1 MIFYKLFTL
10 LAILLMLSSIF
21 GVVASL
27 INANLWQLVIS
38 ISLLALSSMA
48 LAGQQQ
54 TDKKLF
60 QEMNIIPCFAMQEA
74 GCERKYPA

>member
-38 ISLLALSSMA
+38 ISLFALSSMA
-48 LAGQQQ
+48 LAGQQKK
-54 TDKKLF
+54 DKKYNG
-60 QEMNIIPCFAMQEA
+60 Q
-74 GCERKYPA
+74 K

>member
-27 INANLWQLVIS
+27 IHANLWQLVIS
-38 ISLLALSSMA
+38 ISLFALSSMA

-54 TDKKLF
+54 TDKK
-60 QEMNIIPCFAMQEA
+60 
-74 GCERKYPA
+74 

>member
-38 ISLLALSSMA
+38 ISLLALSSMT

-54 TDKKLF
+54 TDKKL
-60 QEMNIIPCFAMQEA
+60 
-74 GCERKYPA
+74 

>member
-27 INANLWQLVIS
+27 INANLLF
-38 ISLLALSSMA
+38 ALSSMA

-54 TDKKLF
+54 TDKK
-60 QEMNIIPCFAMQEA
+60 
-74 GCERKYPA
+74 

>member
-21 GVVASL
+21 GIVASL

-54 TDKKLF
+54 TDKK
-60 QEMNIIPCFAMQEA
+60 
-74 GCERKYPA
+74 

>member
-54 TDKKLF
+54 TDKK
-60 QEMNIIPCFAMQEA
+60 
-74 GCERKYPA
+74 

>member
-27 INANLWQLVIS
+27 INANLCQLVIS
-38 ISLLALSSMA
+38 ISLFALSSMA

-54 TDKKLF
+54 TDKK
-60 QEMNIIPCFAMQEA
+60 
-74 GCERKYPA
+74 

>member
-10 LAILLMLSSIF
+10 LAILLMFSSIF

-38 ISLLALSSMA
+38 ISLLALSSVA
-48 LAGQQQ
+48 LTGQQ
-54 TDKKLF
+54 KKD
-60 QEMNIIPCFAMQEA
+60 
-74 GCERKYPA
+74 RKYNGQK

>member
-38 ISLLALSSMA
+38 ISLLVLSSMA

-54 TDKKLF
+54 TYKKL
-60 QEMNIIPCFAMQEA
+60 
-74 GCERKYPA
+74 

>member
-54 TDKKLF
+54 TDKKL
-60 QEMNIIPCFAMQEA
+60 
-74 GCERKYPA
+74 

>member
-10 LAILLMLSSIF
+10 LTILLMFSSIF

-38 ISLLALSSMA
+38 ISLFALSSVA
-48 LAGQQQ
+48 LTGQQKK
-54 TDKKLF
+54 DKKYNG
-60 QEMNIIPCFAMQEA
+60 Q
-74 GCERKYPA
+74 K

>member
-38 ISLLALSSMA
+38 ISLFVLSSMA

-54 TDKKLF
+54 TDKK
-60 QEMNIIPCFAMQEA
+60 
-74 GCERKYPA
+74 

>member
-1 MIFYKLFTL
+1 MISYKLFTL

-54 TDKKLF
+54 TDKKL
-60 QEMNIIPCFAMQEA
+60 
-74 GCERKYPA
+74 

>member
-38 ISLLALSSMA
+38 ISLLALTSMA

-54 TDKKLF
+54 TDKKL
-60 QEMNIIPCFAMQEA
+60 
-74 GCERKYPA
+74 

>member
-1 MIFYKLFTL
+1 MIFCKLFTL

-54 TDKKLF
+54 TDKKL
-60 QEMNIIPCFAMQEA
+60 
-74 GCERKYPA
+74 

>member
-38 ISLLALSSMA
+38 ISLSALSSMA

-54 TDKKLF
+54 TDKK
-60 QEMNIIPCFAMQEA
+60 
-74 GCERKYPA
+74 

>member
-27 INANLWQLVIS
+27 INTNLWQLVIS
-38 ISLLALSSMA
+38 ISLFALSLMA

-54 TDKKLF
+54 TDKK
-60 QEMNIIPCFAMQEA
+60 
-74 GCERKYPA
+74 

>member
-38 ISLLALSSMA
+38 ISLFALSSVA
-48 LAGQQQ
+48 LTGQQ
-54 TDKKLF
+54 KKD
-60 QEMNIIPCFAMQEA
+60 
-74 GCERKYPA
+74 RKYNGQK

>member
-38 ISLLALSSMA
+38 IYLFALSSMA

-54 TDKKLF
+54 TDKK
-60 QEMNIIPCFAMQEA
+60 
-74 GCERKYPA
+74 

>member
-10 LAILLMLSSIF
+10 LTILLMFSSIF

-38 ISLLALSSMA
+38 ISLFALSSVA
-48 LAGQQQ
+48 LTGQQ
-54 TDKKLF
+54 KKD
-60 QEMNIIPCFAMQEA
+60 
-74 GCERKYPA
+74 RKYNGQK

>member
-10 LAILLMLSSIF
+10 LAILLMFSSIF

-54 TDKKLF
+54 TDKKL
-60 QEMNIIPCFAMQEA
+60 
-74 GCERKYPA
+74 

>member
-27 INANLWQLVIS
+27 INTNLWQLVIS
-38 ISLLALSSMA
+38 ISLFALSSVA
-48 LAGQQQ
+48 LTGQQ
-54 TDKKLF
+54 KKD
-60 QEMNIIPCFAMQEA
+60 
-74 GCERKYPA
+74 RKYNGQK

>member
-27 INANLWQLVIS
+27 INANLRQLVIS
-38 ISLLALSSMA
+38 ISLFALSSMA

-54 TDKKLF
+54 TDKK
-60 QEMNIIPCFAMQEA
+60 
-74 GCERKYPA
+74 

>member
-10 LAILLMLSSIF
+10 LAILLMFSSIF

-38 ISLLALSSMA
+38 ISLFALSSVA
-48 LAGQQQ
+48 LTGQQ
-54 TDKKLF
+54 KKD
-60 QEMNIIPCFAMQEA
+60 
-74 GCERKYPA
+74 RKYNGQK

>member
-38 ISLLALSSMA
+38 ISLFALSSMS

-54 TDKKLF
+54 TDKK
-60 QEMNIIPCFAMQEA
+60 
-74 GCERKYPA
+74 

>member
-38 ISLLALSSMA
+38 ISLFALSSMA
-48 LAGQQQ
+48 RAGQQQ
-54 TDKKLF
+54 TDKK
-60 QEMNIIPCFAMQEA
+60 
-74 GCERKYPA
+74 

>member
-21 GVVASL
+21 GIVASL

-54 TDKKLF
+54 TDKKL
-60 QEMNIIPCFAMQEA
+60 
-74 GCERKYPA
+74 

>member
-10 LAILLMLSSIF
+10 LAILLMFSSIF

-38 ISLLALSSMA
+38 ISLCALSSMA

-54 TDKKLF
+54 TDKK
-60 QEMNIIPCFAMQEA
+60 
-74 GCERKYPA
+74 

>member
-10 LAILLMLSSIF
+10 LDILLMLSSIF

-54 TDKKLF
+54 TDKKL
-60 QEMNIIPCFAMQEA
+60 
-74 GCERKYPA
+74 

>member
-38 ISLLALSSMA
+38 ISLSALSSMA
-48 LAGQQQ
+48 LAGQQ
-54 TDKKLF
+54 KKD
-60 QEMNIIPCFAMQEA
+60 
-74 GCERKYPA
+74 RKYNGQK

>member
-38 ISLLALSSMA
+38 ISLLALSLMA

-54 TDKKLF
+54 TDKKL
-60 QEMNIIPCFAMQEA
+60 
-74 GCERKYPA
+74 